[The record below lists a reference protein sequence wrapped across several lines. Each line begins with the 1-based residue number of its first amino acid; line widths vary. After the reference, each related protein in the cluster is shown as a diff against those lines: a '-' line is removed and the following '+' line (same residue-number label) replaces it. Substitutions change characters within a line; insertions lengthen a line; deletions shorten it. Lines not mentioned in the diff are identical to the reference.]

1 MKTRTWIILLST
13 LLLGSLLA
21 CIPLLSSKPAG
32 RAKITSD
39 GQVVSIVDLKVDQEF
54 TVESSG
60 GGSNTITVKNGAIAV
75 TAAECPDHYCM
86 KRGFCDGGT
95 QIVCLPNRLV
105 ISFLDESEVDFVAG

>member
-1 MKTRTWIILLST
+1 MKTRTWIILLCA
-13 LLLGSLLA
+13 LLLGSVLA
-21 CIPLLSSKPAG
+21 CIPLLTSKPAG

-39 GQVVSIVDLKVDQEF
+39 GEVITIVDLKVDQEF
-54 TVESSG
+54 TVESDR

-75 TAAECPDHYCM
+75 TEAECPDHYCM

-105 ISFLDESEVDFVAG
+105 ITFLEEAEVDFVAG

>member
-1 MKTRTWIILLST
+1 MKTRTWIILLCA
-13 LLLGSLLA
+13 LLLLSVLA

-39 GQVVSIVDLKVDQEF
+39 GEMITIVDLKIDQQF
-54 TVESSG
+54 TVESDR

-75 TAAECPDHYCM
+75 TEAECPDHYCM
-86 KRGFCDGGT
+86 KRGFCNGGT

-105 ISFLDESEVDFVAG
+105 ISFLDGAEVDFVVG

>member
-1 MKTRTWIILLST
+1 MKTKYWIILLCA
-13 LLLGSLLA
+13 LLLLSVLA

-39 GQVVSIVDLKVDQEF
+39 GEVITIVDLKIDQEF
-54 TVESSG
+54 TVASDR

-75 TAAECPDHYCM
+75 TEAECPDHYCM
-86 KRGFCDGGT
+86 KRGFCNGGT

-105 ISFLDESEVDFVAG
+105 ISFLDEAEVDFVVG

>member
-1 MKTRTWIILLST
+1 MKTRTWIILLCA
-13 LLLGSLLA
+13 LLLLSVLA

-39 GQVVSIVDLKVDQEF
+39 GEVITIVDLKIDQEF
-54 TVESSG
+54 TVESDR
-60 GGSNTITVKNGAIAV
+60 GGSNTITVKDGAIAV

-86 KRGFCDGGT
+86 KRGFCNGGT

-105 ISFLDESEVDFVAG
+105 ITFLDGGEVDFVTG